1 MTTKQIDYILELSQ
15 TLNFNRAAEN
25 LFISQSTLTYH
36 IQDVEKEI
44 GFLIFNRSGKRVSMT
59 PAGTQFCITLR
70 SIKDQLHAAIEQGQN
85 FSSRYDE
92 DIRICLMMRS
102 ALYFLPEIIKEYST
116 RQPSILISP
125 AFIYYGG
132 VDHFLKGEYDI
143 YFGFGNELKKV
154 SEVKEH
160 FLFDSH
166 IYLITKKDDP
176 LAQKELVKMEDL
188 KNRTLMVGGGSPA
201 ALRNVQQRI
210 INSVDI
216 QYFNSHDHETTLTNV
231 ASDRGISLAP
241 GFLNDHTGEFAWT
254 PFDCPETIPC
264 CLYTHSGD
272 QRESIK
278 ELMKLIMDVY
288 KKHEGFPL

>member
-1 MTTKQIDYILELSQ
+1 MNTKQIDYILELSQ
-15 TLNFNRAAEN
+15 TLNFNHAAEN
-25 LFISQSTLTYH
+25 LFISQSTLSYH

-44 GFLIFNRSGKRVSMT
+44 GFLIFDRKGKRVSMT

-70 SIKDQLHAAIEQGQN
+70 SIKDQLFAAIEQGQN
-85 FSSRYDE
+85 FSSRYEE
-92 DIRICLMMRS
+92 DIRICLMTRS
-102 ALYFLPEIIKEYST
+102 VLHFLPEIIKEFSSKH
-116 RQPSILISP
+116 PSVLISP

-143 YFGFGNELKKV
+143 YFGYGTELKRA

-176 LAQKELVKMEDL
+176 LAMKTIVKMDDL

-201 ALRNVQQRI
+201 ALRNVQNRI

-216 QYFNSHDHETTLTNV
+216 RYFNSHDHDTTLTNV
-231 ASDRGISLAP
+231 AADRGICLAP

-264 CLYTHSGD
+264 YLYTHSGD
-272 QRESIK
+272 NRKSIN
-278 ELMKLIMDVY
+278 ELINLIKDVY
-288 KKHEGFPL
+288 SAHEGFPL